1 MPSRVQV
8 GSVAPQSQPQR
19 PGRDDPKTGRVRDR
33 VPVSELDGAD
43 VAEPLT
49 VSARLSDL
57 VVAFAHE
64 AWPEAPSS
72 APSSPDKLAPDEPNA
87 AAIANTHFEED
98 GPARSQAL
106 PEVGEPEDAVLR
118 VANDGRRKRVHVPF
132 VSKKVQRV
140 CRVSRGSSSRVRDLH
155 TTAFRWTTPKSNRAR
170 ALAGGRE
177 R

>member
-19 PGRDDPKTGRVRDR
+19 HGKSDPKTGRVRDR
-33 VPVSELDGAD
+33 VPASELDGAN
-43 VAEPLT
+43 VVEPLT

-72 APSSPDKLAPDEPNA
+72 APASPEKSAPDEVNA

-98 GPARSQAL
+98 GPTHSQTL
-106 PEVGEPEDAVLR
+106 PEVGEPEDAVIR

-132 VSKKVQRV
+132 VSKKVQRI
-140 CRVSRGSSSRVRDLH
+140 CRVFRGSFSSVRDLH
-155 TTAFRWTTPKSNRAR
+155 TTAFRWTTPKSNLAR